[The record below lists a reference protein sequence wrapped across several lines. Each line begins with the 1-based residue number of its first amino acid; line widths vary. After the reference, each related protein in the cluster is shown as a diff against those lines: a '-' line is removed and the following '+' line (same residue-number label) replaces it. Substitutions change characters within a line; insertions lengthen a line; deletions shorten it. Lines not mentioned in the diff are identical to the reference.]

1 MKSRAK
7 ELVEKAVGAMVSAI
21 EIYNKPDFKYRE
33 ETFAI
38 LAINAWELLVKARW
52 LQRNNNKIRELY
64 VKEKGTKKDGTPSV
78 RPRIK
83 TTSSGNPFTHSLD
96 YLAKKLVEKG
106 DLPEAGLKNLDALR
120 EIRDSSV
127 HFYNN
132 NTLFALQL
140 QEVGS
145 AAVKNFVTASK
156 SWFDVDLSKFNF
168 YLMPLAFLHSDNSAA
183 GLILNKEE
191 RNVAEFIRHLDAAN
205 DPQGQYSVT
214 VNVDVRFSRS
224 KAADALA
231 VQLSRE
237 PDAMKVQLTE
247 QQFKDRYPL
256 TYRDLTKECRA
267 RYADFKENS
276 IYHEIRAPLK
286 VDPKYCIVR
295 RLDPD
300 DPKSTGKDWYSRAVF
315 TVLDQHYERIS

>member
-33 ETFAI
+33 EAFAI
-38 LAINAWELLVKARW
+38 LAINAWELLVKAQW
-52 LQRNNNKIRELY
+52 LQRNNNKVRTLY
-64 VKEKGTKKDGTPSV
+64 VREKGTKKDGSPYV
-78 RPRIK
+78 RPRVK
-83 TTSSGNPFTHSLD
+83 TTASGNPVTHTLD
-96 YLAKKLVEKG
+96 YLAKKLVEEG
-106 DLPEAGLKNLDALR
+106 DLSGAALNNLNALR

-132 NTLFALQL
+132 NHQFALQL

-145 AAVKNFVTASK
+145 AAAKNFVTASR

-168 YLMPLAFLHSDNSAA
+168 YLMPLAFLHSDHPTT
-183 GLILNKEE
+183 GLILNREE
-191 RNVAEFIRHLDAAN
+191 RNVAEYIRGLDAAN

-224 KAADALA
+224 RAADALS
-231 VQLSRE
+231 VQWSRE
-237 PDAMKVQLTE
+237 SDALKVQLTE

-256 TYRDLTKECRA
+256 TYRGLTDECRT
-267 RYADFKENS
+267 RYSDFKENS
-276 IYHEIRAPLK
+276 KYHDVRKKLDD
-286 VDPKYCIVR
+286 DPKYCKVR

-300 DPKSTGKDWYSRAVF
+300 NPKSTGKKWYSRSAF
-315 TVLDQHYERIS
+315 TVLDQHYAKSD

>member
-1 MKSRAK
+1 VKSRAK

-38 LAINAWELLVKARW
+38 LAINAWELLVKAQW
-52 LQRNNNKIRELY
+52 LQRNNNKVRALY
-64 VKEKGTKKDGTPSV
+64 VREKGTKKDGTPYV

-83 TTSSGNPFTHSLD
+83 TTASGNPFTHSLD
-96 YLAKKLVEKG
+96 YLAKKLVEEG
-106 DLPEAGLKNLDALR
+106 DLSEAALKNLDALR

-132 NTLFALQL
+132 NNVFALQL

-145 AAVKNFVTASK
+145 AAVKNWVIASR
-156 SWFDVDLSKFNF
+156 SWFEVDLSKFNF
-168 YLMPLAFLHSDNSAA
+168 YLMPLAFLHSEHAA
-183 GLILNKEE
+183 TGLILNKEE
-191 RNVAEFIRHLDAAN
+191 RNVAEYIRNLDAVN
-205 DPQGQYSVT
+205 DPQGPYSVT
-214 VNVDVRFSRS
+214 VNVDVIFSRS
-224 KAADALA
+224 KATDALS

-256 TYRDLTKECRA
+256 TYRDLTKGCRA
-267 RYADFKENS
+267 RYSDFKENS
-276 IYHEIRAPLK
+276 KYHKIREPLK
-286 VDPKYCIVR
+286 ADPKYCRVR

-300 DPKSTGKDWYSRAVF
+300 NPKSTGKDWYSRAVF
-315 TVLDQHYERIS
+315 AVFDQHYTGKD

>member
-38 LAINAWELLVKARW
+38 LAINSWELLVKAQW
-52 LQRNNNKIRELY
+52 LQRNNNKVRSLY
-64 VKEKGTKKDGTPSV
+64 VREKCTKKDGTPYI

-83 TTSSGNPFTHSLD
+83 MTASGNPFTHSLD
-96 YLAKKLVEKG
+96 YLSKKLVEVG
-106 DLPEAGLKNLDALR
+106 DLSDTALKNLDALR

-127 HFYNN
+127 HFYNSN
-132 NTLFALQL
+132 NLFALQL

-145 AAVKNFVTASK
+145 ATVKNFVTASRN
-156 SWFDVDLSKFNF
+156 WFDVDLSKFNF
-168 YLMPLAFLHSDNSAA
+168 YLMPLAFLHSDHTAA

-191 RNVAEFIRHLDAAN
+191 RKVAEYIRNLDAAN

-214 VNVDVRFSRS
+214 VNVDVKFSRS
-224 KAADALA
+224 KATDALS

-237 PDAMKVQLTE
+237 SDAMKVQLTE

-256 TYRDLTKECRA
+256 TYAELTAECRA
-267 RYADFKENS
+267 RYSDFKENS
-276 IYHEIRAPLK
+276 TYHDIRKPLK
-286 VDPKYCIVR
+286 ADPKYCRIR

-300 DPKSTGKDWYSRAVF
+300 NPKSTGKAWYSRSIF
-315 TVLDQHYERIS
+315 TVLDQHYTKNY

>member
-52 LQRNNNKIRELY
+52 LQRNNNKVRELY
-64 VKEKGTKKDGTPSV
+64 VREKGTKKDGTPSV

-83 TTSSGNPFTHSLD
+83 MTASGNPFTHSLD
-96 YLAKKLVEKG
+96 YLVKKLVEKG
-106 DLPEAGLKNLDALR
+106 DLPEAGLKNLEALR

-168 YLMPLAFLHSDNSAA
+168 YLMPLAFLHSDHSAA

-191 RNVAEFIRHLDAAN
+191 RNVAEFIRHLDVAN

-224 KAADALA
+224 KAADSLA

-267 RYADFKENS
+267 RYTDFKENS
-276 IYHEIRAPLK
+276 KYHEIRAPLK
-286 VDPKYCIVR
+286 ADPKYCIVR

-315 TVLDQHYERIS
+315 TVLDQHYKRND